1 MNSDRRHYA
10 LIIPACNEE
19 ACLGVMLDELRRK
32 LAALGQRHDFTICVG
47 VNGSTDGTA
56 DVADEHGVE
65 VAVTPRRGYGHGCQ
79 AAIDHLRHEGVAP
92 DAYIFMAADGA
103 NDPADLPRLLGA
115 HADGYPFVLGCRTDG
130 FRNVHGAMTLTHWVA
145 NLVLGAWCGLLT
157 GRFFF
162 DLGPFRLIE
171 RQLFDE
177 LEMGEW
183 TYGWTIEPQILAAR
197 RRVPMIEVSVRE
209 RARLAGEQKVSG
221 VGIRRTISVGA
232 QILAAA
238 WRARVRPLPGFAR
251 AALSARPSLL
261 PNPKSACEP

>member
-10 LIIPACNEE
+10 VIIPACNEE
-19 ACLGVMLDELRRK
+19 ACVGVMIDELRRK
-32 LAALGQRHDFTICVG
+32 LAALGPRHEFTICVG
-47 VNGSTDGTA
+47 VNGSTDRTA
-56 DVADEHGVE
+56 EVARGQGVE
-65 VAVTPRRGYGHGCQ
+65 VAETSCRGYGHGCQ
-79 AAIDHLRHEGVAP
+79 AAIDHLEQKGVSS

-103 NDPADLPRLLGA
+103 NDPADLPRLLAA
-115 HADGYPFVLGCRTDG
+115 HADGFPFVLGCRTDG
-130 FRNVHGAMTLTHWVA
+130 FRNVHGAMNFTHWVA

-171 RQLFDE
+171 RHLFREFE
-177 LEMGEW
+177 LGEL
-183 TYGWTIEPQILAAR
+183 TYGWTIEPQILAAQ

-221 VGIRRTISVGA
+221 VSIRRTISVGL
-232 QILAAA
+232 QILAAG
-238 WRARVRPLPGFAR
+238 WRARLRPLPGSAQPP
-251 AALSARPSLL
+251 LSSRPSLL